1 MTSTYEYRKK
11 ITYKGISIDIK
22 AHTEE
27 ELGIK
32 YAKKIFQIDNSI
44 SITGGNTQVNKWV
57 EHYFD
62 TYVAETIS
70 DGTLADRKSIYS
82 NHIRPYIGAIKIQD
96 VSASQCQDIVNR
108 MKGYS
113 RDRIDKI
120 CQLLFNIF
128 DKARKENLISRNP
141 AEDIERIPA
150 ENGEGRA
157 ATMQERALM
166 LIVAKDHKAG
176 LWLRTILY
184 CGFRPGETDRFKG
197 KHINYDAGLIYI
209 DGTKSA
215 AAKRIV
221 PVPEDLLE
229 ELSTLKRSPEENVF
243 KNTYGDQMRKSS
255 RAKLWNSFKRE
266 MNIKAGCKI
275 YRNQLQEPLPIAD
288 DLVPYCFRHSFA
300 TDLKDANIPYRIRQ
314 ELLGHANG
322 SVTDRYTH
330 RTEVSLNTAKELLK
344 SFREKQDEEIKEIQS
359 NILKY
364 GYNTDINY
372 SEDLSH
378 KYFPELF

>member
-1 MTSTYEYRKK
+1 MSSTYKYRKK
-11 ITYKGISIDIK
+11 VVYKGVNLDIK

-32 YAKKIFQIDNSI
+32 YAKKVFEIDNAI
-44 SITGGNTQVNKWV
+44 STSGGNTLVNKWA

-62 TYVAETIS
+62 TYVAESVS
-70 DGTLADRKSIYS
+70 DGTCKDRKHMYCK
-82 NHIRPYIGAIKIQD
+82 HARPYIGSAKLNDI
-96 VSASQCQDIVNR
+96 SASQCQDIVNR
-108 MKGYS
+108 MKGFS
-113 RDRIDKI
+113 RDRVDKM

-128 DKARKENLISRNP
+128 DKARKEGLISRNP
-141 AEDIERIPA
+141 AEDIERIPSK
-150 ENGEGRA
+150 NGEGRA

-166 LIVAKDHKAG
+166 LMEAKGHKAG

-197 KHINYDAGLIYI
+197 KHINYDAGLIFI

-221 PVPEDLLE
+221 PVPKKLLSDLRSLD
-229 ELSTLKRSPEENVF
+229 LSPEENVF

-266 MNIKAGCKI
+266 MNIKAGCKV
-275 YRNQLQEPLPIAD
+275 YRNQLIKPLPIAE

-300 TDLKDANIPYRIRQ
+300 TDLKDANVPYRIRQ

-330 RTEVSLNTAKELLK
+330 RTEASLNTARELLEI
-344 SFREKQDEEIKEIQS
+344 FREKQDKEIEKMQS
-359 NILKY
+359 NILKN
-364 GYNTDINY
+364 GYKPEINHG
-372 SEDLSH
+372 EDLSY
-378 KYFPELF
+378 KYFPDLF